1 MSLNKETI
9 LKVISD
15 ITEDYQ
21 TSEHRGQLTVTVP
34 KDKIIEVGKAL
45 KENENTKFNHLVDI
59 TAIDWMREENRFE
72 VVYNMNSLDF
82 NSKLFIKVPVDE
94 ENLKCPSVTEVW
106 GSANWYE
113 RETFDMYGIKFT
125 NHPNLRR
132 FYMPEDY
139 EDPETGEPLHPLRK
153 DFPLMGIPDSMPL
166 PPYPEKY
173 GEVKKDD
180 QDYEEY

>member
-15 ITEDYQ
+15 ITEYFQ

-82 NSKLFIKVPVDE
+82 NSKLFISGDLEQFDRHKDKTQTGLWDALKKFQ
-94 ENLKCPSVTEVW
+94 NLDDV
-106 GSANWYE
+106 G
-113 RETFDMYGIKFT
+113 TFEFK
-125 NHPNLRR
+125 
-132 FYMPEDY
+132 PEDVVRN
-139 EDPETGEPLHPLRK
+139 PLISKILKR
-153 DFPLMGIPDSMPL
+153 
-166 PPYPEKY
+166 
-173 GEVKKDD
+173 
-180 QDYEEY
+180 YEE